1 MMSSI
6 YILYY
11 LAKSQFF
18 HNSVC
23 FLSIYINQNYAKQ
36 DQEFEDGRM
45 NNIPFPCGKFAS
57 SLRKQLFREH
67 LGLLNTKEDI
77 NIDDA
82 IIKSFYKDVW
92 CARSKQNTEIY
103 EEVFHCIPTD
113 KVVNSA
119 ILKQYQEKVPLPIS
133 DPLLAQEMV
142 DSIKVYREFL
152 MLRV

>member
-1 MMSSI
+1 M
-6 YILYY
+6 ILYSFY
-11 LAKSQFF
+11 QFKSIKVVIF
-18 HNSVC
+18 
-23 FLSIYINQNYAKQ
+23 AKQ

-45 NNIPFPCGKFAS
+45 NNIPFLCGKFAS

-92 CARSKQNTEIY
+92 CARSKRNTEIY

-113 KVVNSA
+113 KVINFA
-119 ILKQYQEKVPLPIS
+119 ILKQYQEKVPLSIS
-133 DPLLAQEMV
+133 EPLLAQEMV
-142 DSIKVYREFL
+142 ENIKVCIEHFKYL
-152 MLRV
+152 